1 MSMVRIGGA
10 SACAALVALL
20 VGNAGAR
27 QQSAGTADR
36 GTVPEHQYR
45 SASVAIPRAR
55 ADEPKLAAV
64 SLDRAVAYLDQGAQ
78 AWTET
83 RGCLSCHTNG
93 VYVVA
98 RPALSRRFRPPPPE
112 VRDFLKATLE
122 KQLQT
127 AREELGRKGGP
138 ARVIHT
144 AAGLAEWDAHVT
156 RRLAPETARALSLMF
171 EIQREDGSWA
181 PPSDCWPP
189 FESDSYHET
198 ALAAMAVA
206 TAPGWLASATEAD
219 RRGVE
224 RLAGFLRTQAPPHDY
239 ARVWLLRA
247 AARWPDLLP
256 PERRNEIVEM
266 IWSRQRSDGGWSIR
280 TFAAPEA
287 WGTGKRA
294 AWLRAEPDFP
304 DPPSD
309 GHQTGLA
316 LLALFEA
323 GVRAED
329 PRVQRGL
336 AWLRANQR
344 ASGRWWTRSLNG
356 DQWHFITFSATAFA
370 VSALDRFD
378 AVP

>member
-1 MSMVRIGGA
+1 MSTVRIVA
-10 SACAALVALL
+10 SGCAALVALL
-20 VGNAGAR
+20 IGSLGA
-27 QQSAGTADR
+27 QQRSVPPGDR
-36 GTVPEHQYR
+36 DAAPEHQYR
-45 SASVAIPRAR
+45 SDRVAIPRAH
-55 ADEPKLAAV
+55 ADEPKLAKV
-64 SLDRAVAYLDQGAQ
+64 SLESAVAYLDEGAQ
-78 AWTET
+78 AWTAT

-93 VYVVA
+93 AYVVA
-98 RPALSRRFRPPPPE
+98 RPALSRRFGSPPPE
-112 VRDFLKATLE
+112 VRDFLKTTLQQE
-122 KQLQT
+122 LDT
-127 AREELGRKGGP
+127 PREELSRKLGP

-144 AAGLAEWDAHVT
+144 AAGLAEWDANVT

-206 TAPGWLASATEAD
+206 TAPGWRARLTEAD

-224 RLAGFLRTQAPPHDY
+224 RLATFLRTQAPPHDY

-266 IWSRQRSDGGWSIR
+266 IWNRQRADGGWSIR

-287 WGTGKRA
+287 WGSGKRA
-294 AWLRAEPDFP
+294 ARLRAEPDFA
-304 DPPSD
+304 DPASD

-316 LLALFEA
+316 LLALAEA
-323 GVRAED
+323 GVSPAD
-329 PRVQRGL
+329 PRVERGL
-336 AWLRANQR
+336 RWLRANQR
-344 ASGRWWTRSLNG
+344 VSGRWWTRSLNE
-356 DQWHFITFSATAFA
+356 DRWHFITFSGTAFA